1 VAGFATSPKTPRA
14 GRPLSAAIR
23 VATDEGTTIRSGHI
37 LCRATIGRRK
47 LRLSRRGF
55 ARRLALAGPV
65 AVCSWRIPANAAG
78 KTVRGSIVVRTGG
91 SSVRRA
97 FARRVAR

>member
-23 VATDEGTTIRSGHI
+23 VATDEGTTIRSGRI

-91 SSVRRA
+91 STVRRA